1 MISSAGIG
9 KVSPSFMPDTSP
21 SSVATLPVAPIR
33 SPDRLSRAG
42 VAATVGAFVIWGGFP
57 LYLAGLT
64 HISAMQITAHRIVW
78 SFVFVLGWMAA
89 RGELGALRAAAARP
103 GVMTRLIASAV
114 FITVN
119 WLAFVWAINAGHVT
133 DVSLGYYINPLV
145 NVFLGIF
152 VLSERLNRMQWTAV
166 AIAAAGV
173 AYLTFETGHVPWA
186 ALIVA
191 MSFALY
197 GFIRKTANVEALP
210 GLAIELTL
218 LLPFAIGYLLWCE
231 FTGIGAMGHSGI
243 GIDLLFLFSGPLT
256 AIPLFLFAYG
266 ARLIPYSTVG
276 VLQYIGPSGQLACA
290 VWFFGEPFGRANAIG
305 FVLIWTALLL
315 YAVDGLLSSA
325 RQRRTAALQSP

>member
-1 MISSAGIG
+1 
-9 KVSPSFMPDTSP
+9 MPDTSS
-21 SSVATLPVAPIR
+21 SSVAAIPAAPIR
-33 SPDRLSRAG
+33 SPDRLSRPG

-64 HISAMQITAHRIVW
+64 HISAMQITAQRIVW
-78 SFVFVLGWMAA
+78 SFLFVLAWMAF
-89 RGELGALRAAAARP
+89 RGELGSLRAALARP
-103 GVMTRLIASAV
+103 GVPTRLVASAAL
-114 FITVN
+114 ITIN

-186 ALIVA
+186 AIIVA
-191 MSFALY
+191 LSFASY
-197 GFIRKTANVEALP
+197 GLIRKTANVEALP
-210 GLAIELTL
+210 GLAIELTI
-218 LLPFAIGYLLWCE
+218 LLPFAAGYLLWCE
-231 FTGIGAMGHSGI
+231 FSGIGAMGHSGL
-243 GIDLLFLFSGPLT
+243 GIDLLFVFSGPLT

-290 VWFFGEPFGRANAIG
+290 IWFFGEPFGHANAIG
-305 FVLIWTALLL
+305 FVLIWAALLI
-315 YAVDGLLSSA
+315 YAIDGLVTNA
-325 RQRRTAALQSP
+325 RLRRAAA